1 VLGTEPDELVRRT
14 AFSLLVRD
22 GRPVA
27 VGALVESSEADMD
40 QSTVAD
46 AVERLAARGYLDLD
60 RSGAVVGAG
69 GLTLGP
75 APHSLLLR
83 GRDYR
88 TWCAYDAIG
97 IAAALGE
104 AAAVST
110 RCGVCGRA
118 IALPLPAGATAERPE
133 RLWLSAG
140 GPRLRDD
147 FCAPTVL
154 LCSTEHAGTWSERQE
169 GQGRIL
175 DLGTASRLGA
185 GAWAGYAREVE
196 RLGAA

>member
-1 VLGTEPDELVRRT
+1 METLAASSPGD
-14 AFSLLVRD
+14 FD
-22 GRPVA
+22 GASVA
-27 VGALVESSEADMD
+27 A
-40 QSTVAD
+40 
-46 AVERLAARGYLDLD
+46 AVERLVAGGYLDRD

-75 APHSLLLR
+75 APHSLVLR

-110 RCGVCGRA
+110 RCGVCGRTL
-118 IALPLPAGATAERPE
+118 ALPLPAGATADRPE

-154 LCSTEHAGTWSERQE
+154 LCSSEHAETWSERQ
-169 GQGRIL
+169 GGRGRIL
-175 DLGTASRLGA
+175 DLATASRLGA
-185 GAWAGYAREVE
+185 GAWAGYARELD